1 MHTYFVYT
9 KMQDFFVLY
18 DTAELVWGKT
28 GNVRVTWLCV
38 TLGNRAI
45 LFEQVC
51 SDTRDKNYWF
61 AMVEKQWFRF
71 CGVFELHISISHI
84 KRTDVII

>member
-28 GNVRVTWLCV
+28 GNVRVT
-38 TLGNRAI
+38 
-45 LFEQVC
+45 
-51 SDTRDKNYWF
+51 
-61 AMVEKQWFRF
+61 
-71 CGVFELHISISHI
+71 
-84 KRTDVII
+84 